1 MKKLEELAV
10 QKSFWQKSQS
20 EQNKVLK
27 EISDLKQEKALWT
40 ELCVLEQDVEA
51 NLELCEEQTDKDLFL
66 ELETNIKQFQNKIQ
80 SQEILYYLSGS
91 YDKNNG
97 IVHINSGTGGTEAMD
112 WVKMLMRMYLRWG
125 EKQSFQVEVL
135 EGTLGE
141 EAGFKSV
148 TLKMTGKYVYG
159 KLKQEIGIHR
169 LVRISPFDSQK
180 KRHTSF
186 ASVYVYPEIAD
197 DVKVEIKDTDLRIDT
212 YRSQGAG
219 GQHVNT
225 TDSAVRIVHL
235 PTGIRAQCQNERSQ
249 HKNKATAMKILKSA
263 LVQKEIEERQ
273 KEKDK
278 QEGQKKGI
286 SWGNQT
292 RSYVLHPYQMIKDHR
307 SGLENSN
314 AQEVLDGEIDNFIQ
328 GNLLNS
334 K

>member
-1 MKKLEELAV
+1 M
-10 QKSFWQKSQS
+10 
-20 EQNKVLK
+20 LK
-27 EISDLKQEKALWT
+27 EISDLKQEQSLWQD
-40 ELCVLEQDVEA
+40 LCNLEQDIEV
-51 NLELCEEQTDKDLFL
+51 NIELCLEQADKDLFL
-66 ELETNIKQFQNKIQ
+66 ELENTMKQFQNKIQ
-80 SQEILYYLSGS
+80 AQEILYYLSGS
-91 YDKNNG
+91 YDKNNA
-97 IVHINSGTGGTEAMD
+97 IIHINSGTGGTEAMD

-125 EKQSFQVEVL
+125 EKQFFTTEVL
-135 EGTLGE
+135 EATVGE

-148 TLKMTGKYVYG
+148 TLKMTGKYAYG

-186 ASVYVYPEIAD
+186 ASVYVYPEVND
-197 DVKVEIKDTDLRIDT
+197 SLEVEIKDTDLRIDT

-249 HKNKATAMKILKSA
+249 HKNKATALKILKSA
-263 LVQKEIEERQ
+263 LVQKEIEEKQ

-307 SGLENSN
+307 SGMENSN
-314 AQEVLDGEIDNFIQ
+314 AQEVLDGGISHFIQ
-328 GNLLNS
+328 RNLLNS
-334 K
+334 KVY

>member
-1 MKKLEELAV
+1 
-10 QKSFWQKSQS
+10 
-20 EQNKVLK
+20 
-27 EISDLKQEKALWT
+27 
-40 ELCVLEQDVEA
+40 
-51 NLELCEEQTDKDLFL
+51 
-66 ELETNIKQFQNKIQ
+66 
-80 SQEILYYLSGS
+80 
-91 YDKNNG
+91 
-97 IVHINSGTGGTEAMD
+97 MD

-263 LVQKEIEERQ
+263 LVQKEIEERSKNLTEANQERYNKIQQWYRKLMAQ
-273 KEKDK
+273 KLFFLGGSILILILHK
-278 QEGQKKGI
+278 I
-286 SWGNQT
+286 IFRWGN
-292 RSYVLHPYQMIKDHR
+292 
-307 SGLENSN
+307 
-314 AQEVLDGEIDNFIQ
+314 
-328 GNLLNS
+328 
-334 K
+334 

>member
-1 MKKLEELAV
+1 M
-10 QKSFWQKSQS
+10 
-20 EQNKVLK
+20 EQ
-27 EISDLKQEKALWT
+27 IDR
-40 ELCVLEQDVEA
+40 
-51 NLELCEEQTDKDLFL
+51 DLFL
-66 ELETNIKQFQNKIQ
+66 ELENTIKQFKNKIRA
-80 SQEILYYLSGS
+80 QEILYYLSES
-91 YDKNNG
+91 YDKNNA
-97 IVHINSGTGGTEAMD
+97 IVQINSGTGGTEAMD

-125 EKQSFQVEVL
+125 EKQSFSTEVI

-148 TLKMTGKYVYG
+148 TLKTTGKYAYG

-186 ASVYVYPEIAD
+186 ASVYVYPEVD
-197 DVKVEIKDTDLRIDT
+197 DSIEVEIKDTDLRIDT
-212 YRSQGAG
+212 YRAQGAG

-235 PTGIRAQCQNERSQ
+235 PTGIKVQCQNERSQ
-249 HKNKATAMKILKSA
+249 HKNKATALKILKSA

-273 KEKDK
+273 KEKDI

-292 RSYVLHPYQMIKDHR
+292 RSYILHPYQMIKDHR
-307 SGLENSN
+307 SGMENSN
-314 AQEVLDGEIDNFIQ
+314 SQEVLDGGIDDFIQ
-328 GNLLNS
+328 GNLL
-334 K
+334 KMKPLQ

>member
-1 MKKLEELAV
+1 
-10 QKSFWQKSQS
+10 
-20 EQNKVLK
+20 
-27 EISDLKQEKALWT
+27 
-40 ELCVLEQDVEA
+40 
-51 NLELCEEQTDKDLFL
+51 
-66 ELETNIKQFQNKIQ
+66 
-80 SQEILYYLSGS
+80 
-91 YDKNNG
+91 
-97 IVHINSGTGGTEAMD
+97 MD

-278 QEGQKKGI
+278 QEGQKNFFFGI